1 MRRFSLPLRL
11 GKHLLF
17 VTLFLFTSLFAQGL
31 DTKPLYLDYTQPV
44 EKRVDDLVSRMTL
57 EEKISQMVNGAKAIP
72 RLQIPEYNWWNECL
86 HGVANAG
93 IATVFPQAIGLSASW
108 DTGMMRSV
116 ADVISTE
123 ARAKNN
129 EYLGLGDRGI
139 FKGLTFWSPNINI
152 FRDPRWGRG
161 QETYGE
167 DPYLTARM
175 GVSFVKGLQ
184 GDDPK
189 YFKVI
194 STPKH
199 YAVHSGPEPD
209 RHTFNAIIDN
219 HDLYDTYLPAFE
231 ACIREGGAF
240 SVMCAYNRF
249 MGDACCGSP
258 ELLRSILR
266 EKWGFKGYV
275 VSDCGAINDIF
286 ENHKVVKT
294 APEAAAKAVKS
305 GTDLECGTVYIS
317 ALLDAV
323 KQGLITEDEI
333 TVSVKRLF
341 TARFR
346 LGMFDPPEVV
356 KYQQIPISENDSQ
369 EHRALAL
376 RAAHESIVLLK
387 NSNNIL
393 PIKKEVRRLAVIGPN
408 ADNYLTLLGNYNGTP
423 SKYVTPLQGMKNRA
437 GDRVEVKYEAGCDV
451 VDAEGI
457 VNDLS
462 SDVASEGGEPG
473 LKVEFFKNGELSG
486 EPFLTRR
493 DELKNPNWFHGAR
506 TPSFEGSEDIS
517 SVRWSGTVTAPK
529 TGEFDFMV
537 KSDGGFRLALEG
549 NVMFEEW
556 GNHNYT
562 TKEHRVSLEKGK
574 TYSFVFEFSRQSHW
588 PQLSVQWKLL
598 NSDHAKKALDL
609 AKSSDLVIFVGGI
622 TPQLEGEEM
631 QVNYEGFKGG
641 DRTNLNLPAVQ
652 ENLLKE
658 LQATGTPV
666 ILVLTSGS
674 ALAVN
679 WEKENLP
686 AIVQLWYPG
695 EEGGTALA
703 DVLFGDYNP
712 AGRLPVTFY
721 KSVDQLPP
729 FDDYNMKGRTY
740 RYFDGEPLYAF
751 GYGLSYT
758 KFSYNNLIVPAEVR
772 PGDSAAI
779 SVEVQNIGALP
790 GDEVV
795 ELYVKDLS
803 AAVPV
808 PIHSLQGFRRIHLDA
823 GERQTVRFTLMP
835 KQLAVINADAKREVD
850 AGDFE
855 ISVGGI
861 QPGTKSPATETIAQ
875 KMKIVGKPFV
885 IE

>member
-1 MRRFSLPLRL
+1 MRSCSFAIKATQYIFIASVVVIHSL
-11 GKHLLF
+11 
-17 VTLFLFTSLFAQGL
+17 SAQGPGA
-31 DTKPLYLDYTQPV
+31 KPLYLDYTQPV
-44 EKRVDDLVSRMTL
+44 DKRVDDLISRMTV
-57 EEKISQMVNGAKAIP
+57 EEKVSQMINGAKAIP
-72 RLQIPEYNWWNECL
+72 RLQIPEYDWWNECL
-86 HGVANAG
+86 HGVARAG
-93 IATVFPQAIGLSASW
+93 TATVFPQAIGLSASW
-108 DTGMMRSV
+108 DTDMMRSV

-129 EYLGLGDRGI
+129 EFLRLGEREI
-139 FKGLTFWSPNINI
+139 YKGLTFWSPNINI

-194 STPKH
+194 STTKH
-199 YAVHSGPEPD
+199 YAVHSGPEPN

-231 ACIREGGAF
+231 ACIKEGGAF

-258 ELLRSILR
+258 ELLRTILR
-266 EKWGFKGYV
+266 GEWGFKGYV

-294 APEAAAKAVKS
+294 APEAAALAVKS
-305 GTDLECGTVYIS
+305 GTDLECGSVYPS

-323 KQGLITEDEI
+323 KQGLITESQID
-333 TVSVKRLF
+333 VSVKRLF

-356 KYQQIPISENDSQ
+356 PYQRIPISENDSR
-369 EHRALAL
+369 EHRALSL

-387 NSNNIL
+387 NSNNAL
-393 PIKKEVRRLAVIGPN
+393 PVKKEVKRIAVIGPN

-423 SKYVTPLQGMKNRA
+423 SKYVTPLQGIKNRA
-437 GDRVEVKYEAGCDV
+437 RAGIEVKYEAGCDV
-451 VDAEGI
+451 VDAGGI

-462 SDVASEGGEPG
+462 SDVASIKEEPG
-473 LKVEFFKNGELSG
+473 LKVEFFKNKELSG
-486 EPFLTRR
+486 EPVLTRR
-493 DELKNPNWFHGAR
+493 DQLTSPNLFYGSLE
-506 TPSFEGSEDIS
+506 PSFNGSDDIS
-517 SVRWSGTVTAPK
+517 SIRWSGNFTAPA

-537 KSDGGFRLALEG
+537 ESDGGFRLTIEDS
-549 NVMFEEW
+549 VVFEQW
-556 GNHNYT
+556 TNHDPS
-562 TKEHRVSLEKGK
+562 TKEHHVALNQGK
-574 TYSFVFEFSRQSHW
+574 PYRFVFEFCRKSHW

-598 NSDHAKKALDL
+598 HSDHAKKAVEL
-609 AKSSDLVIFVGGI
+609 AKYSDLVVFVGGI

-631 QVNYEGFKGG
+631 HVNYEGFKGG

-666 ILVLTSGS
+666 VLVLTSGS
-674 ALAVN
+674 ALSVN
-679 WEKENLP
+679 WEKENIP

-740 RYFDGEPLYAF
+740 RYFEGEPLFAF

-758 KFSYNNLIVPAEVR
+758 QFHYQHLNIPSEIRA
-772 PGDSAAI
+772 GDSAAI
-779 SVEVQNIGALP
+779 SVEVQNIGKIP

-795 ELYVKDLS
+795 ELYVKNCS
-803 AAVPV
+803 AAGPV
-808 PIHSLQGFRRIHLDA
+808 PIHSLQGLKRIHLDA
-823 GERQTVRFTLMP
+823 GEKRTVGFTLLP
-835 KQLAVINADAKREVD
+835 RQLAVINMDAKREVD
-850 AGDFE
+850 AGECE
-855 ISVGGI
+855 IAVGGV
-861 QPGTKSPATETIAQ
+861 QPGTNSSTTDIVAQ